1 MILQYVSSDVVKRG
15 VGREYCGGGRD
26 RDLHS
31 DRGVHGDVDSDM
43 RWVVE
48 QTSIIAYMVDVMNL
62 LTH

>member
-48 QTSIIAYMVDVMNL
+48 QTSIIGFTVDVMNL